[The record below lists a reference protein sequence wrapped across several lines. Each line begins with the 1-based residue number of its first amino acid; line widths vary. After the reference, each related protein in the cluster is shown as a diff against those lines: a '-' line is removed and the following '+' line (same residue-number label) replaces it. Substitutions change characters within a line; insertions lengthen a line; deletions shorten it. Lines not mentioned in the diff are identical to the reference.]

1 VSDKKVGLVTGAG
14 RGIGREICL
23 GLAENGYDIA
33 GVDILFD
40 SANTQNGLFEVKQK
54 VEGLNQDFLPLQ
66 ADVSDLDSHQT
77 ILDKTLARYGK
88 IDGLVNNA
96 GVAPAVRLDVL
107 DTTAESYDRLLSINA
122 RGAFFLTQKTAK
134 HMIRQVENEKTTK
147 PCIIFISSISAYV
160 SSPSRPEY
168 CISKAAVSMT
178 AKIFA
183 DRLSEH
189 GINVYEVRPGI
200 IQTDMTAPVKEKYDK
215 LIAEGLVPQKRW
227 GYPEDVA
234 KAVVALARGDFAYS
248 TGLVVEVSGGMNIQ
262 RL

>member
-1 VSDKKVGLVTGAG
+1 V
-14 RGIGREICL
+14 
-23 GLAENGYDIA
+23 
-33 GVDILFD
+33 
-40 SANTQNGLFEVKQK
+40 
-54 VEGLNQDFLPLQ
+54 Q
-66 ADVSDLDSHQT
+66 ADISDLDSHQAL
-77 ILDKTLARYGK
+77 LDKTLERYGR

-96 GVAPAVRLDVL
+96 GVAPAERLDIL

-134 HMIRQVENEKTTK
+134 HMIRQAEDEKTRK
-147 PCIIFISSISAYV
+147 PCIIFMSSISAYI

-183 DRLSEH
+183 DRLAEH

-215 LIAEGLVPQKRW
+215 LISDGLIPQGRW
-227 GYPEDVA
+227 GYPKDVA